1 MSDRKIVRTAQ
12 AEDIDPLAT
21 IWYAGWHEAH
31 AHLVPAEPT
40 GLRTLESF
48 RARLEVALP
57 QLRVVGPVGDPAGF
71 CLLKGNALYQLF
83 VSSKARGAGVAA
95 TLVADAED
103 RLAKNGAFPLEVW
116 RYEKRLTT
124 AP

>member
-1 MSDRKIVRTAQ
+1 MSVRTAE
-12 AEDIDPLAT
+12 AEDIDPLAP

-31 AHLVPAEPT
+31 AHLVPAKLT

-48 RARLEVALP
+48 RARLEA
-57 QLRVVGPVGDPAGF
+57 A
-71 CLLKGNALYQLF
+71 N
-83 VSSKARGAGVAA
+83 GV
-95 TLVADAED
+95 
-103 RLAKNGAFPLEVW
+103 FPLEVW